1 MAKNRVSDLLVDQSF
16 DSILKD
22 LLKNTFRKEAVVT
35 GRDVIGHKSFLS
47 TGSFSLDLE
56 LGTPFPVGIHELH
69 GGYGSG
75 KSTMA
80 MHAVVAAQKNG
91 WPVFYIDIERG
102 LNENFLQR
110 FKELNLDKFLQLKPQ
125 SGEDACDMAINIFKK
140 VENALVVFDSIAA
153 ASATEADI
161 AKTMSE
167 KTMGSLASLMARF
180 LAKALPVID
189 DSAGRLILINQKRD
203 KLNPYVSGNPTPGG
217 NSVRH
222 YSSSRLFFKRENVQ
236 GNLIRLDEERVGKWV
251 DIEINKNR
259 WRAPGKVVAVPIYD
273 DRGIFQTMEILN
285 MACNLAIIEK
295 KKGGRYY
302 FDGKQIAHGEF
313 AAIEY
318 LEENEDFKNNIR
330 LMVLELVSD

>member
-1 MAKNRVSDLLVDQSF
+1 MAKNRVEELTMGKSA

-56 LGTPFPVGIHELH
+56 LGTPFPVGIHELC

-80 MHAVVAAQKNG
+80 MHTVVAAQKNG

-102 LNENFLQR
+102 LNEKFLER
-110 FKELNLDKFLQLKPQ
+110 FEGLDLDKFIQLKPQ
-125 SGEDACDMAINIFKK
+125 SGEEACDMAINIFKK

-189 DSAGRLILINQKRD
+189 DAAGRLILINQKRD
-203 KLNPYVSGNPTPGG
+203 KLNPYVSGKPTPGG

-222 YSSSRLFFKRENVQ
+222 YSSSRLFFKKENVQ
-236 GNLIRLDEERVGKWV
+236 ANIIKVDDSRVGKWV

-259 WRAPGKVVAVPIYD
+259 WRAPGKVVRVPIYD

-285 MACNLAIIEK
+285 MASNLAIIEK
-295 KKGGRYY
+295 KKGGRYSLNGEQ
-302 FDGKQIAHGEF
+302 FAHGEL

-318 LEENEDFKNNIR
+318 LENNESVRDELRSKI
-330 LMVLELVSD
+330 LELCSD

>member
-1 MAKNRVSDLLVDQSF
+1 VSKKGVAELTKEKSRDKILEDLLQ
-16 DSILKD
+16 
-22 LLKNTFRKEAVVT
+22 NTFRKEAVVS

-47 TGSFSLDLE
+47 TGSFNLDLE

-80 MHAVVAAQKNG
+80 MHACVAAQKNG

-102 LNENFLQR
+102 LNEKFLNR
-110 FKELNLDKFLQLKPQ
+110 FKGLNLDKFCQLKPR
-125 SGEDACDMAINIFKK
+125 SGEEACDMAIKIFQK
-140 VENALVVFDSIAA
+140 VDNALVIFDSIAA

-167 KTMGSLASLMARF
+167 KTMGTLAALMSRF

-203 KLNPYVSGNPTPGG
+203 KLNPYGSGVPTPGG
-217 NSVRH
+217 NAPRH
-222 YSSSRLFFKRENVQ
+222 YCSSRLHFKRENVQ
-236 GNLIRLDEERVGKWV
+236 SYLIKVDDSRVGKWV
-251 DIEINKNR
+251 DVEINKNR
-259 WRAPGKVVAVPIYD
+259 WRAPGKVVKIPVYD

-295 KKGGRYY
+295 KRGGRYLLN
-302 FDGKQIAHGEF
+302 GKQIAHGEL

-318 LEENEDFKNNIR
+318 LEQDDKLKETLRKKI
-330 LMVLELVSD
+330 VELCSE